1 MEVIE
6 VFFKRAFTMQHDASD
21 CGAAAISTI
30 LLTYKQEMSIM
41 KIREIIG
48 TDLYGTSVKG
58 IVLGLEKLNFNTKAI
73 RVEIEDVTEDITFPA
88 IAQIHTKEGLHH
100 FVVIHKLKKGTFE
113 IADSAKGNLKMSK
126 EEFGELFTGV
136 LVLMVPTAEFERIKY
151 KDKGMFDL
159 FCSLILPQK
168 KLLATIILASLLL
181 SVIGILS
188 STFSKVLMDEIIPYQ
203 LKNSLYFFLIVYGFV
218 SVVQSVLSSFREQV
232 ILFLSRKVDIPLLLG
247 YYDHI
252 LNLPYEFFASRKVGD
267 IITRFQDAMTIK
279 DIFTSVSISLIL
291 DILLASITGIILF
304 NLSSALFLILIIMII
319 VNIIL
324 IYIFKKPYKK
334 INYEQMEA
342 GAFMNS
348 HLIESIQNIETI
360 KSQNDEKQQMNK
372 LENRFVSVLKLGYK
386 EGTLKN
392 VQGVISNFVGT
403 LGNLIFMGVGALFI
417 IDGKMSIG
425 DLLVFQTLSQYF
437 TEPVQNLVGLQITFQ
452 EANIAMSRLTEI
464 MSLDRESEGSEN
476 RIKDIPL
483 NGDIEFNNVT
493 FGYGSRPAVIKDFNL
508 TIPQGSKVAF
518 VGESGAGKSTLA
530 KLLLKF
536 IANQEGKVSISGY
549 DVNDIDQE
557 YLRQNI
563 AYIPQNIELFTG
575 TIIDN
580 LKVGNPNAKY
590 EEMLSVCRIVGADA
604 FINKMPN
611 RYGAFIEEGGS
622 NLSGGE
628 KQRLAIA
635 RALLSKTQIFI
646 FDEATSNLDSFSE
659 KKLHDLIFNKIEN
672 TTSLIIA
679 HRLSTI
685 INCDMICFIENGK
698 ITEQGSHVELM
709 ALNGRYAKMI
719 ALQNININVD
729 NSETKN
735 RNAVDEEVSYG

>member
-1 MEVIE
+1 
-6 VFFKRAFTMQHDASD
+6 
-21 CGAAAISTI
+21 
-30 LLTYKQEMSIM
+30 
-41 KIREIIG
+41 
-48 TDLYGTSVKG
+48 
-58 IVLGLEKLNFNTKAI
+58 
-73 RVEIEDVTEDITFPA
+73 
-88 IAQIHTKEGLHH
+88 
-100 FVVIHKLKKGTFE
+100 
-113 IADSAKGNLKMSK
+113 
-126 EEFGELFTGV
+126 
-136 LVLMVPTAEFERIKY
+136 
-151 KDKGMFDL
+151 
-159 FCSLILPQK
+159 
-168 KLLATIILASLLL
+168 
-181 SVIGILS
+181 
-188 STFSKVLMDEIIPYQ
+188 
-203 LKNSLYFFLIVYGFV
+203 
-218 SVVQSVLSSFREQV
+218 
-232 ILFLSRKVDIPLLLG
+232 
-247 YYDHI
+247 
-252 LNLPYEFFASRKVGD
+252 
-267 IITRFQDAMTIK
+267 
-279 DIFTSVSISLIL
+279 
-291 DILLASITGIILF
+291 
-304 NLSSALFLILIIMII
+304 
-319 VNIIL
+319 
-324 IYIFKKPYKK
+324 
-334 INYEQMEA
+334 
-342 GAFMNS
+342 
-348 HLIESIQNIETI
+348 
-360 KSQNDEKQQMNK
+360 
-372 LENRFVSVLKLGYK
+372 
-386 EGTLKN
+386 
-392 VQGVISNFVGT
+392 
-403 LGNLIFMGVGALFI
+403 
-417 IDGKMSIG
+417 
-425 DLLVFQTLSQYF
+425 
-437 TEPVQNLVGLQITFQ
+437 
-452 EANIAMSRLTEI
+452 
-464 MSLDRESEGSEN
+464 
-476 RIKDIPL
+476 
-483 NGDIEFNNVT
+483 
-493 FGYGSRPAVIKDFNL
+493 VIKDFNL

-635 RALLSKTQIFI
+635 RALLSKSQIFI

>member
-1 MEVIE
+1 
-6 VFFKRAFTMQHDASD
+6 
-21 CGAAAISTI
+21 
-30 LLTYKQEMSIM
+30 
-41 KIREIIG
+41 
-48 TDLYGTSVKG
+48 
-58 IVLGLEKLNFNTKAI
+58 
-73 RVEIEDVTEDITFPA
+73 
-88 IAQIHTKEGLHH
+88 
-100 FVVIHKLKKGTFE
+100 
-113 IADSAKGNLKMSK
+113 
-126 EEFGELFTGV
+126 
-136 LVLMVPTAEFERIKY
+136 
-151 KDKGMFDL
+151 
-159 FCSLILPQK
+159 
-168 KLLATIILASLLL
+168 
-181 SVIGILS
+181 
-188 STFSKVLMDEIIPYQ
+188 
-203 LKNSLYFFLIVYGFV
+203 
-218 SVVQSVLSSFREQV
+218 
-232 ILFLSRKVDIPLLLG
+232 
-247 YYDHI
+247 
-252 LNLPYEFFASRKVGD
+252 
-267 IITRFQDAMTIK
+267 
-279 DIFTSVSISLIL
+279 
-291 DILLASITGIILF
+291 
-304 NLSSALFLILIIMII
+304 MII

-536 IANQEGKVSISGY
+536 IAAQEGKVSISGY

-580 LKVGNPNAKY
+580 LKVGNPNTKY
-590 EEMLSVCRIVGADA
+590 EEMLGVCRIVGADA

-635 RALLSKTQIFI
+635 RALLSKSQIFI

>member
-100 FVVIHKLKKGTFE
+100 FVVIHKLKKGTLE
-113 IADSAKGNLKMSK
+113 IADPAKGNLKMSK

-304 NLSSALFLILIIMII
+304 NLNSTLFLILIIMII

-735 RNAVDEEVSYG
+735 KNTVDEEVSYG